1 MDHTVNSELWTTASK
16 RPCLHASVLCEST
29 WVVCLVKSHGQ
40 PLTCEHVSHRR
51 HLNHVQE
58 DDENDRFY
66 AQAELILTQ
75 DVSHAQLEL
84 KNVNSSVHATLL
96 VNAKAG
102 GNAFDISGNGTSPFK
117 VGDTIEVTCFEK
129 GEVP

>member
-1 MDHTVNSELWTTASK
+1 MF
-16 RPCLHASVLCEST
+16 PSVA
-29 WVVCLVKSHGQ
+29 VV
-40 PLTCEHVSHRR
+40 
-51 HLNHVQE
+51 NHVHE
-58 DDENDRFY
+58 DNENDRFY
-66 AQAELILTQ
+66 VQAELILAQ

-84 KNVNSSVHATLL
+84 KNVGSSVHATLL

-102 GNAFDISGNGTSPFK
+102 RNAFDISGNGTLPFK